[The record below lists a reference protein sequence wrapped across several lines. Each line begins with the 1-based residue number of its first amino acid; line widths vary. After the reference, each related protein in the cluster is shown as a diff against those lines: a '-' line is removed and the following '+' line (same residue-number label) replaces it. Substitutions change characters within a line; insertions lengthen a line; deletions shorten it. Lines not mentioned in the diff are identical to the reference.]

1 MFPALVIGNV
11 WATRKD
17 SRVEAVKMLI
27 VRPLDYLDESAV
39 KTPIIAAD
47 WIGAGVGERVIVVS
61 GSAARCAAPP
71 DMADATRVTVGDQS
85 IPVDATV
92 IGIIDGEEI
101 I

>member
-17 SRVEAVKMLI
+17 SRVDAVKMLI
-27 VRPLDYLDESAV
+27 VRPLDYLNENDL
-39 KTPIIAAD
+39 KPPIIAAD

-61 GSAARCAAPP
+61 GSAARCAA
-71 DMADATRVTVGDQS
+71 GDQS

-92 IGIIDGEEI
+92 IGIIDGEELI
-101 I
+101 L